1 MTGSMQVQFL
11 KSFKDRKLASLKDR
25 LARWVS
31 LHPMC
36 INFFGEDPCGFGL
49 FADQSFLLEGSSTV
63 HLLVS
68 NGVYRKGELHSE
80 HSNIKNVNK
89 PNCSH
94 IMQNNYLLA
103 SCTKTVLQT
112 PLCFFHGFPHAWG
125 HRGLGNSD
133 PHFRRMPK
141 LWVSWFFGEAKLGTA
156 RICREPTG
164 NIWMF
169 ILLLY
174 NTSCGQKDIYV
185 IC

>member
-94 IMQNNYLLA
+94 MQNNYLLA
-103 SCTKTVLQT
+103 SCTKTVLHSRPYVFSMVFPT
-112 PLCFFHGFPHAWG
+112 PGGFS
-125 HRGLGNSD
+125 RGLGNSD
-133 PHFRRMPK
+133 PHRRMPK

-156 RICREPTG
+156 RICREPG

-169 ILLLY
+169 ILLY